1 MQQLKQLNKIVKEV
15 LEENPETRRSDIKLI
30 MEVFKRR
37 GVNTSESF
45 ATLAV
50 NGQLAQMESITR
62 ARRKVQS
69 DYPELKDDHTAELR
83 AEREEVFREYAKTPV

>member
-1 MQQLKQLNKIVKEV
+1 MQQLKQLNKVVKEV

-50 NGQLAQMESITR
+50 NGQLSQMESITR

-69 DYPELKDDHTAELR
+69 DYPELKDDHAAELR
-83 AEREEVFREYAKTPV
+83 AEREEVFREYAKTPI

>member
-1 MQQLKQLNKIVKEV
+1 MQQLKQLNKVVKEV
-15 LEENPETRRSDIKLI
+15 LEENPETRKSDIKLI

-69 DYPELKDDHTAELR
+69 DYPELKDDHAAELR

>member
-1 MQQLKQLNKIVKEV
+1 MQQLKQLNKVVKEV

-45 ATLAV
+45 AALAQD
-50 NGQLAQMESITR
+50 GQLGQMESITR

-69 DYPELKDDHTAELR
+69 DYPELKDDNAAAFR

>member
-1 MQQLKQLNKIVKEV
+1 MEQLRQLNKVVKEV
-15 LEENPETRRSDIKLI
+15 LEENPETRKSDIKLI

-69 DYPELKDDHTAELR
+69 DYPELKDDRTVELR
-83 AEREEVFREYAKTPV
+83 AEREEIFREYAKTPV

>member
-1 MQQLKQLNKIVKEV
+1 MQQLKQLNKVVKEV
-15 LEENPETRRSDIKLI
+15 LEDKPETRRSDIKLI

-69 DYPELKDDHTAELR
+69 DYPELKDDHAAELR

>member
-1 MQQLKQLNKIVKEV
+1 MQQLKQLNKVVKEV

-69 DYPELKDDHTAELR
+69 DYPELKDDHAAELR
-83 AEREEVFREYAKTPV
+83 AEREEVFREYAKTPI